1 MRYVIALAISV
12 LLFVAAN
19 QAVAGPI
26 APAMFSRADGAP
38 PIILVQDKPAK
49 DDTLKQRVKRAWRE
63 LTGYR
68 FDVNCPIN
76 YHRTCTETGKD
87 RAEARNKCIARNA
100 FCWVA
105 DAK

>member
-1 MRYVIALAISV
+1 MRYVIPIITGAFLSAAAGHAI
-12 LLFVAAN
+12 
-19 QAVAGPI
+19 AGPI
-26 APAMFSRADGAP
+26 APVGHTASAS
-38 PIILVQDKPAK
+38 PIVLVQDKPVK
-49 DDTLKQRVKRAWRE
+49 EDTLKQRVKRAWRE

-87 RAEARNKCIARNA
+87 RNDARGKCIARNPV
-100 FCWVA
+100 CWVA

>member
-1 MRYVIALAISV
+1 MRHLIVLATGVV
-12 LLFVAAN
+12 LLTAAG
-19 QAVAGPI
+19 QTVAGPI
-26 APAMFSRADGAP
+26 SPAGLSRAGDP
-38 PIILVQDKPAK
+38 PIVLVQDKPAK
-49 DDTLKQRVKRAWRE
+49 EDTLKQRVKRAWRE

-76 YHRTCTETGKD
+76 YHRTCSETGKD
-87 RAEARNKCIARNA
+87 RADARNKCISRNA